1 LTNEDEQQTAS
12 MAKRDDDVNT
22 RISGMERQSGKSP
35 LLVSGVRVPR
45 EWREYVSGWG
55 AATVN
60 ICITFP
66 IHKTMF
72 RQIVHGF
79 SVPDALR
86 QLRHEGALQ
95 LYRGILPPLLAKS
108 TSTCLMFG
116 TYSQYSR
123 LLRDH
128 AGFQNANKLYI
139 QSTAAFLAGCTEAVL
154 APFERVQVILQDNS
168 QHSSSYR
175 NTAHALR
182 QIRAV
187 HGITEYYR
195 GLTAVLARNGP
206 SNIIF
211 FASREKIRELL
222 PKEGNL
228 PYYSYLADFLC
239 GSVTGAFISTIFYP
253 INATRTHMQLVVGG
267 KFISFRSVFKDLL
280 HTRGLHGMFKGVHL
294 NYSRSFLSWGI
305 INVTYEFIH
314 KRLVPFDLPT
324 S

>member
-1 LTNEDEQQTAS
+1 MTNHDGDVT
-12 MAKRDDDVNT
+12 KR
-22 RISGMERQSGKSP
+22 SSSMERPKSAFVVNG
-35 LLVSGVRVPR
+35 LKAPR

-60 ICITFP
+60 ICVTFP

-79 SVPDALR
+79 SVKDALR
-86 QLRHEGALQ
+86 QLRTEGALQ
-95 LYRGILPPLLAKS
+95 LYRGILPPLMAKS

-123 LLRDH
+123 VLRDY
-128 AGFQNANKLYI
+128 AGFQNANKAYI

-154 APFERVQVILQDNS
+154 APFERVQVILQDS
-168 QHSSSYR
+168 QHNSKYR

-182 QIRAV
+182 EIGAR
-187 HGITEYYR
+187 HGVTEYYR
-195 GLTAVLARNGP
+195 GLTAVLLRNGP

-222 PKEGNL
+222 PKADPNTSSS
-228 PYYSYLADFLC
+228 YAYLADFLC
-239 GSVTGAFISTIFYP
+239 GSVTGAVISTCFYP

-267 KFISFRSVFKDLL
+267 RFQSFRSVFTELL
-280 HTRGLHGMFKGVHL
+280 RTRGLHGMFKGVHL

-314 KRLVPFDLPT
+314 KRLERIDIAE
-324 S
+324 

>member
-1 LTNEDEQQTAS
+1 MTNHDGADLSSSSNHTRMETNQQH
-12 MAKRDDDVNT
+12 KRAGGLHQL
-22 RISGMERQSGKSP
+22 RP
-35 LLVSGVRVPR
+35 PR

-60 ICITFP
+60 ICVTFP

-79 SVPDALR
+79 SVGEAFK
-86 QLRHEGALQ
+86 QLRTEGALK
-95 LYRGILPPLLAKS
+95 LYRGVLPPLIAKS

-123 LLRDH
+123 VLRDY
-128 AGFQNANKLYI
+128 AGFQNANKAYI

-168 QHSSSYR
+168 RHNSKYR

-182 QIRAV
+182 ELGAR
-187 HGITEYYR
+187 HGVTEYYR
-195 GLTAVLARNGP
+195 GLTAVLLRNGP

-222 PKEGNL
+222 PKED
-228 PYYSYLADFLC
+228 PSAKSYYAYLADFLC
-239 GSVTGAFISTIFYP
+239 GSCCGAVISTIFFP
-253 INATRTHMQLVVGG
+253 INATRSHMQLVVGG
-267 KFISFRSVFKDLL
+267 PFTSFRSVFVDLL
-280 HTRGLHGMFKGVHL
+280 RTRGIRGMFKGVHL

-314 KRLVPFDLPT
+314 KRLVERAP
-324 S
+324 SE